1 MDQGFCAELEL
12 MIKKDPSVQLKFRI
26 AKLYGGI
33 VVPCLVK
40 QKKYRQQI
48 TEFVDQLR
56 RGKNFRDRQVYL
68 KIAKSTLKADKEV
81 FKKYFAKSI
90 GTEMCN
96 EKVKVVQVMM
106 AKLMM
111 RVTPG
116 YSRSCDKVREHLVQN
131 ASADVKQFLM
141 KVNAAQYI
149 DPLKFKLA
157 LKDEEETKQ

>member
-1 MDQGFCAELEL
+1 
-12 MIKKDPSVQLKFRI
+12 
-26 AKLYGGI
+26 
-33 VVPCLVK
+33 
-40 QKKYRQQI
+40 
-48 TEFVDQLR
+48 
-56 RGKNFRDRQVYL
+56 
-68 KIAKSTLKADKEV
+68 
-81 FKKYFAKSI
+81 
-90 GTEMCN
+90 
-96 EKVKVVQVMM
+96 MM

>member
-1 MDQGFCAELEL
+1 

-26 AKLYGGI
+26 AKLYGSV

-48 TEFVDQLR
+48 SDFVDSLR
-56 RGKNFRDRQVYL
+56 ISKNFRDRQVYL
-68 KIAKSTLKADKEV
+68 RIAKSTLKADKEV

-90 GTEMCN
+90 GNDMCS
-96 EKVKVVQVMM
+96 EKVKVVQVMI

-116 YSRSCDKVREHLVQN
+116 YSRSCDKVREN
-131 ASADVKQFLM
+131 LM
-141 KVNAAQYI
+141 
-149 DPLKFKLA
+149 
-157 LKDEEETKQ
+157 